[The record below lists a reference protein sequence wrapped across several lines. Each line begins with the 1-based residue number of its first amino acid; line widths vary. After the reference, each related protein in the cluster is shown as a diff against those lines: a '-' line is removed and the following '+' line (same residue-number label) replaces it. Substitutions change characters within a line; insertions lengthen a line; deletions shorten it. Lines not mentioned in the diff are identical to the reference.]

1 MKKLKYFN
9 IQKKK
14 ILSRSLYVGI
24 VGLGY
29 VGLPL
34 ALAFAKQNINV
45 IGLDN
50 DIQKIITLKKGKS
63 YIKTIS
69 NEEVRQNLK
78 KAIFSSKKNIIKKC
92 DVVIFC
98 LPTPLTKNFEPDMT
112 YVENT
117 FNEFQIILRDH

>member
-9 IQKKK
+9 ILKKK
-14 ILSRSLYVGI
+14 ISSKSLNVGI

-34 ALAFAKQNINV
+34 ALAFAKQNVKI

-50 DIQKIITLKKGKS
+50 DLKKIKTLKRGKS

-69 NEEVRQNLK
+69 NKEIKLNSK
-78 KAIFSSKKNIIKKC
+78 FTIFSNKNNIIKKY
-92 DVVIFC
+92 F
-98 LPTPLTKNFEPDMT
+98 
-112 YVENT
+112 
-117 FNEFQIILRDH
+117 H